1 MVVGRSGGGRGR
13 RVPTASPSPLPLHAP
28 PRARPSLCP
37 RLKRLRVAYPQR
49 SAVGW
54 CYRDNAGASG
64 ARCKGREGI
73 WRDACSATHEWKGGD
88 MVGRLDWKHTRS
100 ATRINT
106 PKLGYQTLRASRA
119 ASRAWRHVAPPS
131 SGPRRYHWR
140 RHTKVRTGL
149 VSPSLARLLAALLV
163 SVWLRHRHI
172 SSPSCLD
179 SNCAARA
186 HLSNAHVRGWSARA
200 PTRFPPTLDRFG
212 CATLRT

>member
-1 MVVGRSGGGRGR
+1 
-13 RVPTASPSPLPLHAP
+13 
-28 PRARPSLCP
+28 
-37 RLKRLRVAYPQR
+37 
-49 SAVGW
+49 
-54 CYRDNAGASG
+54 
-64 ARCKGREGI
+64 
-73 WRDACSATHEWKGGD
+73 
-88 MVGRLDWKHTRS
+88 MVGRLDWKHSRS

-106 PKLGYQTLRASRA
+106 PKLVYQTLRASRA

-131 SGPRRYHWR
+131 SGPRRYRWR
-140 RHTKVRTGL
+140 RHAKVRAGL

-179 SNCAARA
+179 SNCATRA

-212 CATLRT
+212 CATLRTYARPALAAALVYRDTVGLHPRRTTTLLGCTPVRDKLLLRALNGIVQHAPPRRGCCCLRW